1 MKIQKRREITTIA
14 TRHTLYSDP
23 TQIVLH
29 TIEAAEEKVHYSTR
43 RRILLGIMA
52 GLFIGCGAAAS
63 TVAVHN
69 VATLGIAK
77 VLGGIIFPVGLMMI
91 LFVGGELFTGDCLM
105 ITAFLHKKIQFR
117 QIIKVMLTIYVT
129 NFIGAV
135 GCAFLVFCSG
145 QMNLSGGLLGAYTIH
160 TAMSKVNLTF
170 TSALASGILCNILVC
185 TAVLMCTAAR
195 DISGKVW
202 GVFFPIF
209 AFIVSG
215 YEHCVANM
223 YFIPAAL
230 FAKTNPMFSEMAMSL
245 YGYTP
250 EDIASLNW
258 GHFLHSIF
266 PVTLGN
272 IIGGMLVVGVIVYY
286 THHEHLLDAEQR
298 H

>member
-1 MKIQKRREITTIA
+1 MEKETPAIVTK
-14 TRHTLYSDP
+14 HVLYSDP
-23 TQIVLH
+23 VQIVKH

-63 TVAVHN
+63 AVAVHN
-69 VATLGIAK
+69 VGTLGIAK
-77 VLGGIIFPVGLMMI
+77 VLGGIIFPVGLMMV

-105 ITAFLHKKIQFR
+105 ITAFLHQKIRFR

-145 QMNLSGGLLGAYTIH
+145 QMNLSGGLLGAYSIH
-160 TAMSKVNLTF
+160 AAMGKLDLSF
-170 TSALASGILCNILVC
+170 TSALASGVLCNILVC
-185 TAVLMCTAAR
+185 TAILMCTAAR

-230 FAKTNPMFSEMAMSL
+230 FAKTNESYVQLAMNH
-245 YGYTP
+245 YGYTA
-250 EDIASLNW
+250 EQMESLNW
-258 GHFLHSIF
+258 GHFLLSSI
-266 PVTLGN
+266 PITLGN
-272 IIGGMLVVGVIVYY
+272 IIGGMLIVGVILYY
-286 THHEHLLDAEQR
+286 INHEHLEELEET
-298 H
+298 HK